1 MNRHQTLSILE
12 WAITLMVIARAG
24 ISTWLVVLEVTHNT
38 VYTAFTVAVIELVL
52 LLSFLLMKTSPIA
65 PITAILA
72 IGFSAVTQVMELRV
86 IEGTMSKQE
95 RDVLTYVI
103 ALAPIAVLLLEYV
116 RRLDWQG
123 MAGDRNEKPTQQEK
137 QRSTQRLDAAPAMSM
152 ASETEAL
159 PPQTNPTQRPRKGG

>member
-1 MNRHQTLSILE
+1 MNRNQTFSILE

-24 ISTWLVVLEVTHNT
+24 LSTWLVVLEVTHNV

-72 IGFSAVTQVMELRV
+72 IAFSAVTQVMELRV

-116 RRLDWQG
+116 RRLDWHAGGEKGEGRPQNPQG
-123 MAGDRNEKPTQQEK
+123 KGRF
-137 QRSTQRLDAAPAMSM
+137 DAAPVVTL
-152 ASETEAL
+152 ASDVESL
-159 PPQTNPTQRPRKGG
+159 PTPPNPTPRPKRGG